1 MIHKTDDAEHSCT
14 VTWCPYVLRPSFLGL
29 LSASALTLSFVVA
42 LLCGISS
49 SRNGLGSDHGSS
61 ILLFGW
67 RFTPSLVAVLYVQL
81 TSMLLDGIKIS
92 EPFARLARSGGAPA
106 AYTLFQ
112 PPGAWWDALADGLS
126 TKKNGGRRSWVLIC
140 SACLNIIGFLAISPL
155 SSSLLL
161 SEDVLITQN
170 VEFSRV
176 VLNQGFSP
184 LRIRTGRDTYLR
196 TMGHILQNVSTSA
209 WLSDDYAILPFW
221 PSRMENVPLSPFL
234 STSQETWESETLVLK
249 SELECNPMA
258 LAATGFTNDT
268 FRYSYDNNETEAR
281 TRSNDKASIMLA
293 ADDGCTYGLALATDM
308 EMVMRGG
315 TSWSDVSTFIDRDQ
329 GQLREDLA
337 SSLYARLNHSEE
349 CGQRELLFA
358 TTPWNSSAGNFSFAP
373 NFKVSAKIC
382 ETKYFMAEM
391 TVKGTLSED
400 ISKISFD
407 EDKFRQMRVPISD
420 SLLDINGLQGL
431 TLSPDWTNYT
441 ALPDGQTRSP
451 AGGLSVL
458 LAALFDFEMP
468 ALVAADSDLQR
479 LGSNIKQRFFGEAL
493 QFSLVQDEFPRE
505 SLQGRITLVQKRVVV
520 TTGTSIALA
529 VSLFISF
536 GLSLL
541 VWWLSRPQRR
551 PLHLRA
557 NPATTLGAASL
568 ITSDTQTRFGLRRYS
583 KSGRFYTT
591 RSQDGELYSVADN
604 ALHEL
609 DGSIGDNPGKY
620 PRLHVHTLVKWLIN
634 PLIRERRPRT
644 AHKKQGL
651 GANSSSLTHAS
662 SLDSTTDRHYNGGPD
677 PVQLGA
683 ALPSISHSV
692 CLPE

>member
-1 MIHKTDDAEHSCT
+1 MIHKTDDAEHSGT

-42 LLCGISS
+42 LLCGISG
-49 SRNGLGSDHGSS
+49 SRNGLGSDDGSS

-221 PSRMENVPLSPFL
+221 PSRIESVPLSPFL

-249 SELECNPMA
+249 SELECNSMA

-358 TTPWNSSAGNFSFAP
+358 TTPWNSSAGNFSFVP
-373 NFKVSAKIC
+373 DFKVSAKIC

-391 TVKGTLSED
+391 TVKGTLSEESLRSALTRTSSGRCVSQSLTVCWTSTD
-400 ISKISFD
+400 YKVSLSARTGPII
-407 EDKFRQMRVPISD
+407 RPCQMGKRAP
-420 SLLDINGLQGL
+420 
-431 TLSPDWTNYT
+431 
-441 ALPDGQTRSP
+441 
-451 AGGLSVL
+451 L
-458 LAALFDFEMP
+458 LA
-468 ALVAADSDLQR
+468 
-479 LGSNIKQRFFGEAL
+479 GY
-493 QFSLVQDEFPRE
+493 QFSLRLCTISKCRHWWPQIPIFNA
-505 SLQGRITLVQKRVVV
+505 SARI
-520 TTGTSIALA
+520 
-529 VSLFISF
+529 
-536 GLSLL
+536 
-541 VWWLSRPQRR
+541 LSRDFSVKRFSSPSFRTNC
-551 PLHLRA
+551 RA
-557 NPATTLGAASL
+557 NRS
-568 ITSDTQTRFGLRRYS
+568 RVGL
-583 KSGRFYTT
+583 
-591 RSQDGELYSVADN
+591 
-604 ALHEL
+604 H
-609 DGSIGDNPGKY
+609 
-620 PRLHVHTLVKWLIN
+620 
-634 PLIRERRPRT
+634 
-644 AHKKQGL
+644 
-651 GANSSSLTHAS
+651 
-662 SLDSTTDRHYNGGPD
+662 
-677 PVQLGA
+677 
-683 ALPSISHSV
+683 
-692 CLPE
+692 